1 MMEKTRFL
9 AVDIRRLLGEID
21 GFLERKVELMMIGGG
36 AMSVRGDKA
45 STKDI
50 DMVFRTESQ
59 MEDFIS
65 ALERG
70 GFHEHTRPGLEY
82 RKMSTRV
89 FVDGRGYWLDLFC
102 ERICKAFFV
111 HEAVWGRAEEYLEL
125 SRLRV
130 VLMAPED
137 IFISKSITERDGDL
151 DDMYTMFRNGLDE
164 ELVLKEVAFQT
175 EQSPKIWEAFLT
187 VKLEELEKKFDINVP
202 FKNRVMRIAEDR
214 MERLAKKG

>member
-1 MMEKTRFL
+1 MMEKTRFV
-9 AVDIRRLLGEID
+9 AGDIRRLFGDID
-21 GFLERKVELMMIGGG
+21 CLLERKLELMMVGGG

-50 DMVFRTESQ
+50 DLVFRTESQ
-59 MEDFIS
+59 LQGFIR

-70 GFHEHTRPGLEY
+70 GFHEHSRPGLEY

-102 ERICKAFFV
+102 ERICKAFLV
-111 HEAVWGRAEEYLEL
+111 HEGVWGRAEEYLDL
-125 SRLRV
+125 DRLRV

-151 DDMYTMFRNGLDE
+151 DDMRTMFLKGLDE
-164 ELVLKEVAFQT
+164 KLILKEVSFQS
-175 EQSPKIWEAFLT
+175 EKSPKVWEAFLT
-187 VKLEELEKKFDINVP
+187 VKLEELEKKFKINVP
-202 FKNRVMRIAEDR
+202 FKNKVMRIAEDR
-214 MERLAKKG
+214 MEKMAGKG